1 MTSGSRRFRGALGRF
16 ATGVTVV
23 TGLMPDG
30 TPAGVTVNAFTSVSL
45 RPRLVLISLADSTIC
60 LDAFI
65 KGDRFAIN
73 VLGDDQHTL
82 SLAFATRRKNK
93 FKGVVYETWDS
104 GCPILPGCLANLECT
119 RVAVHQG
126 GDHVIVIGEVDR
138 MEHSEDGN
146 PLLYYCGSYARLGKT
161 I

>member
-1 MTSGSRRFRGALGRF
+1 MTSDSRRFRGALGRF

-45 RPRLVLISLADSTIC
+45 RPPLVLISLADSTIC

-65 KGDRFAIN
+65 KGDRFAVN
-73 VLGDDQHTL
+73 VLRDDQHTL
-82 SLAFATRRKNK
+82 SLAFATRRKHK
-93 FKGVVYETWDS
+93 FKGVDYGTWDS

-126 GDHVIVIGEVDR
+126 GDHVVVIGEVDR

-146 PLLYYCGSYARLGKT
+146 PLLYYRGSYARLGKK

>member
-45 RPRLVLISLADSTIC
+45 RPPLVLISLADSTIC

-82 SLAFATRRKNK
+82 SLAFATRRKHK
-93 FKGVVYETWDS
+93 FKGVDYGTWDS

-146 PLLYYCGSYARLGKT
+146 PLLYYRGSYARLGKT

>member
-1 MTSGSRRFRGALGRF
+1 MTSESRRFRGALGRF

-45 RPRLVLISLADSTIC
+45 RPPLVLISLADSTTC

-73 VLGDDQHTL
+73 VLGDDQHIL
-82 SLAFATRRKNK
+82 SLAFASRRKNK
-93 FKGVVYETWDS
+93 FTGVDYGTWDS

-126 GDHVIVIGEVDR
+126 GDHVVVIGEVDR
-138 MEHSEDGN
+138 MEHSKDGN
-146 PLLYYCGSYARLGKT
+146 PLLYYRGSYARLGKK

>member
-1 MTSGSRRFRGALGRF
+1 MTLDSRRFRGALGRF

-30 TPAGVTVNAFTSVSL
+30 TPAGVTVNAFTALSL
-45 RPRLVLISLADSTIC
+45 RPPLVLISLADSTTC
-60 LDAFI
+60 LDAFV

-73 VLGDDQHTL
+73 VLGEDQHNL
-82 SLAFATRRKNK
+82 SLAFATQRKDK
-93 FKGVVYETWDS
+93 FKGLVYETWDS

-146 PLLYYCGSYARLGKT
+146 PLLYYRGSYARLGER

>member
-1 MTSGSRRFRGALGRF
+1 MTLDSRRFRGALGRF

-23 TGLMPDG
+23 TGLMPDR
-30 TPAGVTVNAFTSVSL
+30 TPVGVTVNAFTSLSL
-45 RPRLVLISLADSTIC
+45 RPPLVLISLADTTTC

-73 VLGDDQHTL
+73 VLGEDQHNL
-82 SLAFATRRKNK
+82 SLTFATRRKDK
-93 FKGVVYETWDS
+93 FKGIVYETWDS

-126 GDHVIVIGEVDR
+126 GDHVVVIGEVGR
-138 MEHSEDGN
+138 MAHSKGGN
-146 PLLYYCGSYARLGKT
+146 PLLYYRGSYARLGKE

>member
-1 MTSGSRRFRGALGRF
+1 VTSDSRRFRGALGRF

-30 TPAGVTVNAFTSVSL
+30 TPIGVTVNAFTSVSL
-45 RPRLVLISLADSTIC
+45 RPPLVLISLADTTTG

-65 KGDRFAIN
+65 KGARFAIN
-73 VLGDDQHTL
+73 VLGEDQRHL

-93 FKGVVYETWDS
+93 FKNLVYETWDS

-119 RVAVHQG
+119 RITVHQG
-126 GDHVIVIGEVDR
+126 GDHVVVIGEVNR

-146 PLLYYCGSYARLGKT
+146 PLLYYRGSYARLGEE

>member
-1 MTSGSRRFRGALGRF
+1 MTSDSHRFRGALGRF

-45 RPRLVLISLADSTIC
+45 RPPLVLISLADSTTC

-73 VLGDDQHTL
+73 VLGDDQHNL
-82 SLAFATRRKNK
+82 SLAFASRRKNK
-93 FKGVVYETWDS
+93 FTGVDYGTWDS

-126 GDHVIVIGEVDR
+126 GDHVVVIGEVDR

-146 PLLYYCGSYARLGKT
+146 PLRYYRGSYARLGKK

>member
-1 MTSGSRRFRGALGRF
+1 MTPDSRRFRSALGRF

-23 TGLMPDG
+23 TGVMPDG

-45 RPRLVLISLADSTIC
+45 RPPLVLISLADSTTC

-65 KGDRFAIN
+65 KGDRFVIN
-73 VLGDDQHTL
+73 VLGDDQHKL
-82 SLAFATRRKNK
+82 SLAFATLRKNK
-93 FKGVVYETWDS
+93 FKGVDYGTWDS

-126 GDHVIVIGEVDR
+126 GDHVVVIGEVDR
-138 MEHSEDGN
+138 MEHSKDGN
-146 PLLYYCGSYARLGKT
+146 PLLYYRGSYARLGKK

>member
-1 MTSGSRRFRGALGRF
+1 MTSDSRRFRGALGRF

-30 TPAGVTVNAFTSVSL
+30 TPVGVTVNAFTSLSL
-45 RPRLVLISLADSTIC
+45 RPPLVLISLADTTTC

-65 KGDRFAIN
+65 KGDRFVIN
-73 VLGDDQHTL
+73 VLGDDQHKL
-82 SLAFATRRKNK
+82 SLAFATLRKNK
-93 FKGVVYETWDS
+93 FKGVDYGTWDS

-126 GDHVIVIGEVDR
+126 GDHVVVIGEVDR
-138 MEHSEDGN
+138 MEHREDGN
-146 PLLYYCGSYARLGKT
+146 PLLYYRGSYARLGEKV
-161 I
+161 

>member
-1 MTSGSRRFRGALGRF
+1 MTPDSRRFRSALGRF

-23 TGLMPDG
+23 TGVMPDG

-45 RPRLVLISLADSTIC
+45 RPPLVLISLADSTTC

-65 KGDRFAIN
+65 KGDRFVIN
-73 VLGDDQHTL
+73 VLGDDQHKL
-82 SLAFATRRKNK
+82 SLAFATLRKNK
-93 FKGVVYETWDS
+93 FKGVDYGTWDS

-126 GDHVIVIGEVDR
+126 GDHVVVIGEVDR

-146 PLLYYCGSYARLGKT
+146 PLLYYRGSYARLGK
-161 I
+161 II

>member
-1 MTSGSRRFRGALGRF
+1 MTPDSRRFRGALGRF

-45 RPRLVLISLADSTIC
+45 GPPLVLISLANTTTC

-65 KGDRFAIN
+65 KGSRFAIN
-73 VLGDDQHTL
+73 VLREDQRHL
-82 SLAFATRRKNK
+82 SLTFATRRKDK
-93 FKGVVYETWDS
+93 FKGLVYETWDS

-119 RVAVHQG
+119 RVTVHQG
-126 GDHVIVIGEVDR
+126 GDHVVVIGEVNR
-138 MEHSEDGN
+138 MEHSEAGN
-146 PLLYYCGSYARLGKT
+146 PLLYYRGSYARLGNE

>member
-1 MTSGSRRFRGALGRF
+1 MPDSRRFRGALGRF

-30 TPAGVTVNAFTSVSL
+30 TPTGVTVNAFTSVSL
-45 RPRLVLISLADSTIC
+45 RPPLVLISLANTTTC

-73 VLGDDQHTL
+73 VLGEDQRRL

-93 FKGVVYETWDS
+93 FKNLGYETWDS

-119 RVAVHQG
+119 RVTVHQG
-126 GDHVIVIGEVDR
+126 GDHVVVIGEVDR
-138 MEHSEDGN
+138 MEHSEGGN
-146 PLLYYCGSYARLGKT
+146 PLLYYRGFYARLGKE

>member
-1 MTSGSRRFRGALGRF
+1 MTSDSRRFRGALGRF

-30 TPAGVTVNAFTSVSL
+30 TPAGVTVSAFTSVSL
-45 RPRLVLISLADSTIC
+45 RPPLVLISLADTTAC
-60 LDAFI
+60 LDAFVN
-65 KGDRFAIN
+65 GDRFAVN
-73 VLGDDQHTL
+73 VLGEDQHTL
-82 SLAFATRRKNK
+82 SLTFASRRKDK
-93 FKGVVYETWDS
+93 FKGVDYGTWDS

-119 RVAVHQG
+119 RMAVHQG
-126 GDHVIVIGEVDR
+126 GDHVVVIGEVDR

-146 PLLYYCGSYARLGKT
+146 PLLYYRGSYARLGKE